1 MLIHEDF
8 VAFTGDARRA
18 FDAALQTLL
27 PLGFEVEEQSSLHL
41 VVTGPGFNSTRQN
54 ALLGISRVEFSAE
67 RSSLVVNAELGGLD
81 RFQRLML
88 IFMIGVGA
96 FDSLLLLALWFFI
109 ERLRTHTWFLAI
121 PVIIF
126 IPWIF
131 IAPVMTRWISKRTKN
146 ALKTLLH
153 NMAMLA

>member
-8 VAFTGDARRA
+8 VAFTGDPHRA
-18 FDAALQTLL
+18 FEIALQTLL
-27 PLGFEVEEQSSLHL
+27 PLGFEVAEQSSLHL

-54 ALLGISRVEFSAE
+54 ALLGISRAEFSAE
-67 RSSLVVNAELGGLD
+67 HSSLVVKAELGGLD

-88 IFMIGVGA
+88 IFMIGLGA

-131 IAPVMTRWISKRTKN
+131 IAPVLARWIRKRTKS
-146 ALKTLLH
+146 ALNTLLH
-153 NMAMLA
+153 NMAILA